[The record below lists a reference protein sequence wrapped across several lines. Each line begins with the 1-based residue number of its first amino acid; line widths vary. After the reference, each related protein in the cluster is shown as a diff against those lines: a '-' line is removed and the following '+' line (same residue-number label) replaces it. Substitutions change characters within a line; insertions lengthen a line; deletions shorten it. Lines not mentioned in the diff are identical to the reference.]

1 MGCSLLSRWDVT
13 GDAKLI
19 YKVESPKGLLM
30 PLSGDDI
37 KTEAWILRNLVTV
50 LAGAARRPH
59 VPRCPEM
66 RTLFRAIGID
76 VPENLAKEED
86 AGSLAASRH
95 LGAHRS
101 TSTRIYKV

>member
-19 YKVESPKGLLM
+19 YTLM

-95 LGAHRS
+95 FGAIAQLPHVY
-101 TSTRIYKV
+101 IKYKS